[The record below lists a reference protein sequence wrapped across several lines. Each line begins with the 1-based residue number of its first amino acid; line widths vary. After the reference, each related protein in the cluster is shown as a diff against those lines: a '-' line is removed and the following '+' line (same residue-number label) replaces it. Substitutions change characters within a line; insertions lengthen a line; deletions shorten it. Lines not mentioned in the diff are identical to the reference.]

1 MGEILYEYWRNQDN
15 IEIETSAY
23 LKLKQ
28 ERLMSEFYKYCDKI
42 ILGVINSKRYAYYR
56 FAEVDDLMNEA
67 RMKIFE
73 SIQKRQWK
81 EEKGNIFNFFTT
93 VAARNLLSYTLNISK
108 KKARNTSLDIS
119 KIPNDPRFIYSQ
131 DFDRGFNIDF
141 VFSEMDEFFSN
152 KKKFQKLL
160 EVFKMYYQINMGE
173 KFIKKNFIDFAKT
186 YTFSRS
192 FVNTFFNHCRKI
204 KEVGLLMNEIAGK
217 E

>member
-15 IEIETSAY
+15 IEIETSTF
-23 LKLKQ
+23 LKTKQ

-108 KKARNTSLDIS
+108 KKARNTNLDIS

-131 DFDRGFNIDF
+131 DFDKGFNIDF

>member
-15 IEIETSAY
+15 IEIETSAF
-23 LKLKQ
+23 LKTKQ
-28 ERLMSEFYKYCDKI
+28 ERLMTEFYKYCDKI

-131 DFDRGFNIDF
+131 DFDKGFNIDF